1 MGPSRDDFS
10 SYSSAYEL
18 VQDNNMRFTVNYLSN
33 VGQHSPMAVRS
44 AMSTGH

>member
-1 MGPSRDDFS
+1 MGLSRDDFS
-10 SYSSAYEL
+10 SYSSEL
-18 VQDNNMRFTVNYLSN
+18 VQDNDMRFSVNYLSN